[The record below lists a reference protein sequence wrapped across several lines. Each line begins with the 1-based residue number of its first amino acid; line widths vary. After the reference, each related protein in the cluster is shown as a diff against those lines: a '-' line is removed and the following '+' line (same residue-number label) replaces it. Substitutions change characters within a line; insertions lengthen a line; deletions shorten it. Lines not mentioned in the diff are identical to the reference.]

1 MSNEQES
8 ELERQMFKL
17 EELDLT
23 KLKQAVA
30 ELERIK
36 GEFRQNAHDFLDT
49 EIEVFGELIEKVERA
64 D

>member
-23 KLKQAVA
+23 KLKKAVD

>member
-23 KLKQAVA
+23 KLKKAV
-30 ELERIK
+30 
-36 GEFRQNAHDFLDT
+36 D
-49 EIEVFGELIEKVERA
+49 VFGELIEKVERA